1 MDWFLVGMATA
12 IVVLFSLCLWQFLSA
27 MEALPWQDEGVA
39 RLRRINRK
47 IEAKARENL
56 RHKKVMR
63 SIRSS

>member
-1 MDWFLVGMATA
+1 MEWFLVGMAIA

-27 MEALPWQDEGVA
+27 MEALPWQDEDVA

-56 RHKKVMR
+56 RHEKVMR
-63 SIRSS
+63 SIKSS

>member
-1 MDWFLVGMATA
+1 MEWFPIGMAIA

-27 MEALPWQDEGVA
+27 MEALPWQDEEVA

-56 RHKKVMR
+56 RHQKVMQ
-63 SIRSS
+63 SIKSS